1 MEAPLRSLIAA
12 LLLSA
17 VTVVPMVAPASAA
30 SVSIT
35 PPAGHQSE
43 TFTVSGEGL
52 QPGLALDVN
61 FKSPGGTVFSTA
73 AMNKVVVVDGD
84 GDFSFDVNP
93 STDFSGESEGGW
105 LVQVCVTGTD
115 DCVQTDFNIDA

>member
-1 MEAPLRSLIAA
+1 VRSLIAA
-12 LLLSA
+12 LLLTA
-17 VTVVPMVAPASAA
+17 VAVVPMVAPASAA
-30 SVSIT
+30 SVSIS
-35 PPAGHQSE
+35 PPTGHQSE

-84 GDFSFDVNP
+84 GDFNFDVNP
-93 STDFSGESEGGW
+93 STDFAGESEGSW

-115 DCVQTDFNIDA
+115 DCVQTTFDIAA

>member
-1 MEAPLRSLIAA
+1 VRSLIAA
-12 LLLSA
+12 LLLSIVA
-17 VTVVPMVAPASAA
+17 IGPLVAPASAA
-30 SVSIT
+30 SVSIS
-35 PPAGHQSE
+35 PPAGSQNE
-43 TFTVSGEGL
+43 TFTISGEGL

-93 STDFSGESEGGW
+93 VTDFKGESAGTW

-115 DCVQTDFNIDA
+115 DCVQTDFNIAV